1 MAMAHLHAIKRLS
14 GESPNTRMSTMRWI
28 LLLLTSIGSVA
39 PAATVWTWPGAAPC
53 HQTLNDCL
61 ASAQAGDTVQI
72 AGRQTIST
80 ALSLNAAVSIVAMPG
95 GEGFFDVDAN
105 HFVRLPGTAPWT
117 MTLRGLRFRRGTLSI
132 RVQGTQPGTLVLEQ
146 LTMVQEATGATR
158 QLTLLPEQTS
168 SALTAVLVRNSSFES
183 GTQSGA
189 FTSILAFA
197 SNSGALHLTLE
208 DCRFFPE
215 NVAMTPTTHSALTI
229 ASPAEFELVFR
240 RNQVLRAR
248 TLSRGFASGV
258 ALNSTGGGTSRALI
272 HDNLLLLDGDAG
284 VGGTG
289 VLAQGPIELRV
300 LNNTIDF
307 AYNGLALGAQV
318 TGRIDNNIFSQAF
331 RWHDGPAPASN
342 FQIRSN
348 LVFGM
353 LNPSNWAIPSGTVTG
368 DPQLTSAG
376 MLRPGSPA
384 INAGSN
390 AARSEAGPG
399 AQPAPEALDV
409 LRKPRIA
416 NAQIDIGAV
425 EGERVFYDGWE

>member
-1 MAMAHLHAIKRLS
+1 
-14 GESPNTRMSTMRWI
+14 MRWI
-28 LLLLTSIGSVA
+28 LFLLASLAHGA
-39 PAATVWTWPGAAPC
+39 QAAIVFTWPGPAPC

-72 AGRQTIST
+72 AGRQTIS
-80 ALSLNAAVSIVAMPG
+80 APLSLNAAVSIVAMPG

-105 HFVRLPGTAPWT
+105 HFIRLPGTAPWT

-132 RVQGTQPGTLVLEQ
+132 RVQGTQPGTLALEQ
-146 LTMVQEATGATR
+146 LAMVQEATGATR

-168 SALTAVLVRNSSFES
+168 SAVTSVLVRNSSFES
-183 GTQSGA
+183 GTQVGA
-189 FTSILAFA
+189 FMSILAFA
-197 SNSGALHLTLE
+197 SNSGALQLTVE

-215 NVAMTPTTHSALTI
+215 DVAMTPTTHSALTI

-258 ALNSTGGGTSRALI
+258 ALNSTGGAISRALI

-284 VGGTG
+284 AGGTG
-289 VLAQGPIELRV
+289 VLAQGPIDIRV

-307 AYNGLALGAQV
+307 AYNALAFGAQV
-318 TGRIDNNIFSQAF
+318 SGRIDNNIFSQAF

-353 LNPSNWAIPSGTVTG
+353 LNPSNWPIPSGTVTG
-368 DPQLTSAG
+368 EPLLTNTG
-376 MLRPGSPA
+376 MLRPASPA

-390 AARSEAGPG
+390 AARSEVGPG

-409 LRKPRIA
+409 LRQRRFA
-416 NAQIDIGAV
+416 GAQIDIGAV